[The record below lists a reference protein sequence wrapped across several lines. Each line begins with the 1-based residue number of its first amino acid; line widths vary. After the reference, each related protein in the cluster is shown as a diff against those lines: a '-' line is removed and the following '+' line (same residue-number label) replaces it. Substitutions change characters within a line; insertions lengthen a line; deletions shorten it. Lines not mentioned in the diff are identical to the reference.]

1 MLHPTNTDSRDPSS
15 DVGQALFTIS
25 AGGFSAT
32 ADAFA
37 RDEITEGLW
46 FLSMVGS
53 QTALKAIWASLL
65 KQPPDPAHLIRGAD
79 GMALSGGYQ
88 RCHIPYDTIGTW
100 TTKVAKLPVSGGYH
114 ALVYTKTAEFAF
126 ERDSFLL
133 LSQTEQE
140 TPALHHRFLDRRSPL
155 PLHDSWADWLWQRGI
170 ANGEI
175 VPLQSVGVNASRCSP
190 DSEKLREDLSDAVA
204 EGRLSLPGEGAFHG

>member
-1 MLHPTNTDSRDPSS
+1 MLNPKTTFPRDPAS
-15 DVGQALFTIS
+15 DAGQALFTIS

-37 RDEITEGLW
+37 RDEATEGLW

-65 KQPPDPAHLIRGAD
+65 KQPPDVAHLIRGAD

-100 TTKVAKLPVSGGYH
+100 TTRIAKLPVSGGYH
-114 ALVYTKTAEFAF
+114 ALVYTRTAEFAF

-133 LSQTEQE
+133 LARSQEDA
-140 TPALHHRFLDRRSPL
+140 PALHHRFLDRRSPL
-155 PLHDSWADWLWQRGI
+155 PLHDSWAGWLWDRGL
-170 ANGEI
+170 ASGEI
-175 VPLQSVGVNASRCSP
+175 VPLQSVGVHAYRCSP
-190 DSEKLREDLSDAVA
+190 DSEKLREDLSYAVGS
-204 EGRLSLPGEGAFHG
+204 GRLSLPGEEAFRG